1 MEKSTINQ
9 RNKLFKKL
17 KSINITTEKDIANIK
32 VSELKKI
39 NDIEGGEK
47 LSIKDIELLWAM
59 QEAIDNKK
67 FIDFIIN
74 NE

>member
-1 MEKSTINQ
+1 MAKSTINQ

-17 KSINITTEKDIANIK
+17 KSINITTEKDTANIK

>member
-1 MEKSTINQ
+1 MAKNIVNQ

-17 KSINITTEKDIANIK
+17 KSINITSEKDISNIK

-39 NDIEGGEK
+39 NEIEGGEK

>member
-1 MEKSTINQ
+1 MAKNTINQ

-17 KSINITTEKDIANIK
+17 KSINITTEKDISNIK
-32 VSELKKI
+32 VADLKKI
-39 NDIEGGEK
+39 NDNEGIEK
-47 LSIKDIELLWAM
+47 LTIKDIEMLWLM
-59 QEAIDNKK
+59 QEAIENKK

>member
-1 MEKSTINQ
+1 MAKSTINQ